1 MQLLS
6 PPPIVMTFSG
16 LDPTGGAGLQAD
28 IEALSSMGCHA
39 APVATCLTV
48 QDTHNVIEVVP
59 VESSLLIAQAR
70 AVLED
75 MPVQAFKVGLLPSV
89 ELVEALYSLLGDYS
103 DIPIILDPVLSAGGG
118 TELTTT
124 AVTDAIQALLLP
136 LTTILTPNSLEARK
150 LANTADTLE
159 TSAIAMLGQGC
170 DYVLITGTHEQS
182 DEVINYLYGNNR
194 LLQKYHWPRLTHNY
208 HGSGCTLASA
218 IAGLLAH
225 GQEPLSAIHEAQ
237 RYTWSTLKHGYRP
250 GMGQLIPDRFF
261 WVEGKDS

>member
-48 QDTHNVIEVVP
+48 QDTHDVIEVVP
-59 VESSLLIAQAR
+59 VESSLLISQAR

-75 MPVQAFKVGLLPSV
+75 MPVKAFKIGLLPTV
-89 ELVEALYSLLGDYS
+89 ELVETLYSLFRDYPE
-103 DIPIILDPVLSAGGG
+103 IPVILDPVLSAGGG
-118 TELTTT
+118 TELATA
-124 AVTDAIQALLLP
+124 AVTEAIQTLLLP
-136 LTTILTPNSLEARK
+136 LTHILTPNLLEARK

-159 TSAIAMLGQGC
+159 AGAFAMLGQGC
-170 DYVLITGTHEQS
+170 NYVLITGTHAQS

-194 LLQKYHWPRLTHNY
+194 LLQKYHWPRLTENY

-218 IAGLLAH
+218 IAGLLAQ

-237 RYTWSTLKHGYRP
+237 RYTWSALKHGYRS
-250 GMGQLIPDRFF
+250 GMGQLIPDRLF